1 MLGIRSWRVALKTAV
16 GPNRRGGEMGGDP
29 FVVGASILAL
39 VAEVEDEEMIREGS
53 GGAILREGG

>member
-1 MLGIRSWRVALKTAV
+1 
-16 GPNRRGGEMGGDP
+16 MGGDP